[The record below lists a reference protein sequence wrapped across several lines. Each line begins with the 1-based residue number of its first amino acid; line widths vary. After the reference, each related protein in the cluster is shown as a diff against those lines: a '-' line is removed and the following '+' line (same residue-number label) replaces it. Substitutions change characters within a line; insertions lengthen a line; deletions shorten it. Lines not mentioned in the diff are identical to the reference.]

1 MDESPAAGGDLGRP
15 GPETPGGCRKDG
27 TEAPQWTAT
36 TEDEMRFQLR
46 ITSKRHEVVDVR
58 TGQVRYSGSLDG
70 ARATQA
76 ALNAQAR

>member
-1 MDESPAAGGDLGRP
+1 
-15 GPETPGGCRKDG
+15 
-27 TEAPQWTAT
+27 
-36 TEDEMRFQLR
+36 MRFQLR